1 MLNRHQVALYVTHLL
16 VLSSR
21 LFAICYFTDSY
32 KWWVIAVLM
41 FHSCAVVIATVI
53 QNRDKVDCDCDASNV
68 SLAILFMGIHCLRE
82 YDSVELSI
90 SVEEIGPHETTMRVF
105 SSHILFV
112 LENFFMIVM
121 LYFTYH
127 PNTVGTLYLCVCEF
141 VCSVFLAPQ

>member
-41 FHSCAVVIATVI
+41 FHSCVVVIATVI
-53 QNRDKVDCDCDASNV
+53 QNRDKVDCDVSNV

-82 YDSVELSI
+82 YNLVELSI
-90 SVEEIGPHETTMRVF
+90 SVEEIGHHETTMRVF

-112 LENFFMIVM
+112 LENF
-121 LYFTYH
+121 L
-127 PNTVGTLYLCVCEF
+127 
-141 VCSVFLAPQ
+141 

>member
-1 MLNRHQVALYVTHLL
+1 M
-16 VLSSR
+16 
-21 LFAICYFTDSY
+21 
-32 KWWVIAVLM
+32 LM

>member
-41 FHSCAVVIATVI
+41 FHSCVVVIATVI
-53 QNRDKVDCDCDASNV
+53 QNGDKVDCDCDASNV

-82 YDSVELSI
+82 YDLVELSI
-90 SVEEIGPHETTMRVF
+90 SLEEIGHHETTMRVF
-105 SSHILFV
+105 SSYILFV
-112 LENFFMIVM
+112 LENF
-121 LYFTYH
+121 L
-127 PNTVGTLYLCVCEF
+127 
-141 VCSVFLAPQ
+141 

>member
-41 FHSCAVVIATVI
+41 FHSCVVVIATVI
-53 QNRDKVDCDCDASNV
+53 QNRDKVDCDASNV

-82 YDSVELSI
+82 YDLVELSI
-90 SVEEIGPHETTMRVF
+90 SVEEIGHHETTMRLV
-105 SSHILFV
+105 LFTCV
-112 LENFFMIVM
+112 CVS
-121 LYFTYH
+121 
-127 PNTVGTLYLCVCEF
+127 LCVQ
-141 VCSVFLAPQ
+141 CSWLYNEDLFTLSAKRENYRRFASGEQQ